1 LIIMQTPFPRLRLLS
16 CAAMLALAGCA
27 SFSPD
32 AGRQD
37 VQRLVQ
43 QRGGPATPAVAPGL
57 RERHIADML
66 QKPLGADDAVHIA
79 LLNNRSLQAGYA
91 ELGIAEADLV
101 QAGRLSNPVFSF
113 GRLKGHDGVEI
124 ERKLMLPVIG
134 LLLMPIT
141 QPLER
146 RRYELAQMRAAG
158 DVLRVADD
166 TRRAWYG
173 AVAAQQSALYME
185 QVRDAAEASADHAR
199 RMALAGN
206 WSKLQQAR
214 EQAFYADAVAQLA
227 RARQASL
234 AERERLTRLMG
245 LAEGSFTLPA
255 RLPDLP
261 AAPREAGAA
270 QSQALANRLD
280 VLMAQKELAGL
291 SSSLGLTRSTRF
303 INLLDLGYL
312 RNREPDGA
320 RATGYEIELQIPLFD
335 WGSARVARAEA
346 SYMQAAERAAGVAI
360 DARSQVRESYGAYR
374 TAYDI
379 ARHYRDEVVPLKK
392 RISDE
397 QLLRYNGMLISVFE
411 LLADAREQVASV
423 NAAIEAQ
430 RDFWIADAA
439 LQAALTGAGGAS
451 ASAAAPRA
459 AAPAA
464 SSPQH

>member
-1 LIIMQTPFPRLRLLS
+1 MPRHSPLLRPLA
-16 CAAMLALAGCA
+16 CAVALLALSGCA
-27 SFSPD
+27 SLSPD
-32 AGRQD
+32 GGQRD
-37 VQRLVQ
+37 VQRIVQ
-43 QRGGPATPAVAPGL
+43 ERGGPATPAVASAQ
-57 RERHIADML
+57 RERYIADRL
-66 QKPLGADDAVHIA
+66 AKPISADDAVAIA
-79 LLNNRSLQAGYA
+79 LLNNRGLQAGYA

-113 GRLKGHDGVEI
+113 SRIKGHDGIDI

-141 QPLER
+141 RPLEQR
-146 RRYELAQMRAAG
+146 RFELAQMRAAG
-158 DVLRVADD
+158 EVLRVADD

-173 AVAAQQSALYME
+173 AVAAQQGAIYME
-185 QVRDAAEASADHAR
+185 QVKDATEAGAELAR

-227 RARQASL
+227 RARQASTS
-234 AERERLTRLMG
+234 EREKLTRLMG
-245 LAEGSFTLPA
+245 LSATSFLLPD

-261 AAPREAGAA
+261 GAPRESGAA
-270 QSQALANRLD
+270 QAQAMGNRLD
-280 VLMAQKELAGL
+280 LLMAQKELAGL
-291 SSSLGLTRSTRF
+291 SASLGLTRSTRF
-303 INLLDLGYL
+303 INLLDLSYL
-312 RNREPDGA
+312 REQGA
-320 RATGYEIELQIPLFD
+320 NGGRSSGYEIELQIPLFD

-346 SYMQAAERAAGVAI
+346 TYMQAVQRAAGAAVN
-360 DARSQVRESYGAYR
+360 ARSEVRESYTAYR
-374 TAYDI
+374 TAFDI
-379 ARHYRDEVVPLKK
+379 SRHYRDEIVPLKK

-439 LQAALTGAGGAS
+439 LQAALTGAGSGGPARAPS
-451 ASAAAPRA
+451 RASAA
-459 AAPAA
+459 PAGA
-464 SSPQH
+464 PQH

>member
-1 LIIMQTPFPRLRLLS
+1 MQISFFSLRPLA
-16 CAAMLALAGCA
+16 CAAALLALTGCA
-27 SFSPD
+27 SLSPD
-32 AGRQD
+32 GGQRG
-37 VQRLVQ
+37 VQRMVQ
-43 QRGGPATPAVAPGL
+43 ERGGPATPSVAAAQ
-57 RERHIADML
+57 RERYIAERL
-66 QKPLGADDAVHIA
+66 AKPLGADDAVAIA
-79 LLNNRSLQAGYA
+79 MLNNRSLQAAYS

-101 QAGRLSNPVFSF
+101 QAGRIGNPVFSF
-113 GRLKGHDGVEI
+113 SRIKGHEGVEI

-141 QPLER
+141 RPLEK

-158 DVLRVADD
+158 DALRVADE

-173 AVAAQQSALYME
+173 AVSAQQSAIYME
-185 QVRDAAEASADHAR
+185 QVKEATEASAELAR

-214 EQAFYADAVAQLA
+214 EQSFYADAVAQLA
-227 RARQASL
+227 RARQASTS
-234 AERERLTRLMG
+234 ERERLTRLMG
-245 LAEGSFTLPA
+245 LSETAFQLPD

-261 AAPREAGAA
+261 AAPRESGAA
-270 QSQALANRLD
+270 QAQAMGNRLD
-280 VLMAQKELAGL
+280 ILMAQKELAGL
-291 SSSLGLTRSTRF
+291 SASLGLTRSTRF

-312 RNREPDGA
+312 REQAPNGE
-320 RATGYEIELQIPLFD
+320 RASGYEIELQIPLFD

-346 SYMQAAERAAGVAI
+346 TYMQAVQRAAGAAVN
-360 DARSQVRESYGAYR
+360 ARSEVRESYTAYR

-379 ARHYRDEVVPLKK
+379 ARHYRDEIVPLKK

-411 LLADAREQVASV
+411 LLADARDQVTSV

-439 LQAALTGAGGAS
+439 LQAALTGSGGGAPAPAR
-451 ASAAAPRA
+451 AS

-464 SSPQH
+464 GAPQH